1 MKVQSMPNVPT
12 SPARAPLRQRGVV
25 LIIALVMLVVISLLA
40 TFSIRGALSNEA
52 ISGNVRTTQLASQA
66 AEVALRYCEDGV
78 INYIRNGVALPTGV
92 TIQTSQT
99 PPLGVST
106 TNWDST
112 RTGVF
117 VLPSASVNL
126 VSATFARMPE
136 CVIEQM
142 PVGNA
147 AGSAMTTT
155 STFLVT
161 ARGFGPEVASGTTQ
175 PDGSEVWLQS
185 TLEVQ

>member
-1 MKVQSMPNVPT
+1 MPSAIVSRTRRP
-12 SPARAPLRQRGVV
+12 SRERGIV

-40 TFSIRGALSNEA
+40 TFSIRAALSNEA

-66 AEVALRYCEDGV
+66 AEVALRYCEDAV
-78 INYIRNGVALPTGV
+78 INNMRNAVALPAGV
-92 TIQTSQT
+92 TIQGVQV

-106 TNWDST
+106 TNWDAT

-126 VSATFARMPE
+126 GTATFSRMPE

-142 PVGNA
+142 RVGNA
-147 AGSAMTTT
+147 ASTAMTTT

-161 ARGFGPEVASGTTQ
+161 ARGFGPEVAGGTSR